1 MMTTMTTGQ
10 PTMSETGPRVVSFTV
25 AGLPAPQGSKRAF
38 VNYRTGKPVVL
49 EMAGAKL
56 SDWRSAVR
64 DAAVGVMLGMAP
76 GAARVPLTGP
86 LSVSLAF
93 TLPKPKSAPKTRR
106 TYPDKRPD
114 LDKLVRAVLDG
125 LTGPLFAD
133 DAQVILLTAGK
144 LYPGEGFVALPHPG
158 VMVTVKQIGDYG
170 APETVLAVKQIGDWG
185 D

>member
-1 MMTTMTTGQ
+1 MTE
-10 PTMSETGPRVVSFTV
+10 SGPRAVSFTV

-38 VNYRTGKPVVL
+38 VNHRTGKPVVL
-49 EMAGAKL
+49 EMGGAKL

-64 DAAVGVMLGMAP
+64 DTAVGVMLGMAP

-114 LDKLVRAVLDG
+114 LDKLVRATLDG

-133 DAQVILLTAGK
+133 DAQVTVLLAAK
-144 LYPGEGFVALPHPG
+144 LYPHEGAMALRHPG
-158 VMVTVKQIGDYG
+158 VAVVVEQIGDYG
-170 APETVLAVKQIGDWG
+170 E
-185 D
+185 

>member
-1 MMTTMTTGQ
+1 MT
-10 PTMSETGPRVVSFTV
+10 ETGPRSVSFTV

-38 VNYRTGKPVVL
+38 VNHRTGKAVVM

-64 DAAVGVMLGMAP
+64 DTAVGVMLGMAP
-76 GAARVPLTGP
+76 GAARGPLTGP

-106 TYPDKRPD
+106 TWPDKRPD
-114 LDKLVRAVLDG
+114 LDKLVRATLDG

-133 DAQVILLTAGK
+133 DAQVILLEAGK
-144 LYPGEGFVALPHPG
+144 LYPGEGTAALPYPG
-158 VMVTVKQIGDYG
+158 VRVAVKQIGDYG
-170 APETVLAVKQIGDWG
+170 E
-185 D
+185 

>member
-1 MMTTMTTGQ
+1 MT
-10 PTMSETGPRVVSFTV
+10 ETGPRVVSFTV
-25 AGLPAPQGSKRAF
+25 TGRPVPQGSKRAF
-38 VNYRTGKPVVL
+38 VNYWTGQPVMK
-49 EMAGAKL
+49 EMAGERL

-64 DAAVGVMLGMAP
+64 DAAVRVMLGMAP

-106 TYPDKRPD
+106 TWPDKRPD

-133 DAQVILLTAGK
+133 DAQVILLEAHK
-144 LYPGEGFVALPHPG
+144 AYPGEGIAALLHPG
-158 VMVTVKQIGDYG
+158 VRVAVRQIGDYG
-170 APETVLAVKQIGDWG
+170 E
-185 D
+185 

>member
-1 MMTTMTTGQ
+1 MT
-10 PTMSETGPRVVSFTV
+10 ETAPRCVSFTV

-38 VNYRTGKPVVL
+38 VNHRTGKPVVL
-49 EMAGAKL
+49 EMGGAKL

-64 DAAVGVMLGMAP
+64 DTALGVMLGMTP
-76 GAARVPLTGP
+76 GAAREPLAGP

-93 TLPKPKSAPKTRR
+93 TMRKPKSAPRTRR

-133 DAQVILLTAGK
+133 DAQVIFLSAWK
-144 LYPGEGFVALPHPG
+144 LYPDEGFRALPRPG
-158 VMVTVKQIGDYG
+158 VMI
-170 APETVLAVKQIGDWG
+170 AVKQIGEDYG
-185 D
+185 